1 MVQRNKKS
9 GWEKRIR
16 CVLADGSSD
25 PDECKL
31 NSVQFKFFPLWLV
44 TEVCG
49 WWWRGGGGVGEGGEW
64 RGELEGENSGAKG
77 PSRNFMESWR
87 KKTRNEDSGGRNKTI
102 LSENC
107 LSTGHEMLP
116 RYFESK
122 R

>member
-31 NSVQFKFFPLWLV
+31 NSMQFKFFSPV
-44 TEVCG
+44 VSH
-49 WWWRGGGGVGEGGEW
+49 RGVWVVVGGEW

-77 PSRNFMESWR
+77 PSRNLMESWR

-122 R
+122 RYL